1 MDRSGL
7 YLGILSLLIAV
18 LMAGTPVVSGTNSL
32 VVYLICLTGFVTWL
46 SVAWISFRMYL
57 DDSNSHLR

>member
-32 VVYLICLTGFVTWL
+32 VVYLICLTGFFVWITVGWL
-46 SVAWISFRMYL
+46 SFRMYL
-57 DDSNSHLR
+57 DDRDSHLR